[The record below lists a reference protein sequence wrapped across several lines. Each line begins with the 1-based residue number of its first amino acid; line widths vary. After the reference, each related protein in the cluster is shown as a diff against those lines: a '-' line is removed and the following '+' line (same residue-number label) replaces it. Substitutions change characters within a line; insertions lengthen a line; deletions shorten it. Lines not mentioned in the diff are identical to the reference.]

1 MLLTNME
8 ITKFQKGLLTWTLKL
23 NYYVLVMLL

>member
-1 MLLTNME
+1 ME